1 MVESLLGPCF
11 VTKLESIGI
20 RSFSYY
26 HRQSAFGCW
35 FWPKIEICC
44 ENSFGWTTNLCSHK
58 IFPPKKRFLKI
69 VKINSS
75 FVVCS
80 RYVSQL
86 LDSCFGI
93 LASKIKTFWGGHKIW
108 KKISHLFLRYRVNV
122 KKRNIFFQILWPSK
136 KTLTLYK
143 VCTY

>member
-75 FVVCS
+75 FVACVGM
-80 RYVSQL
+80 YHNYL
-86 LDSCFGI
+86 I
-93 LASKIKTFWGGHKIW
+93 HALASKIKTFWGGHLIW
-108 KKISHLFLRYRVNV
+108 NKISYLFLRYWVNV
-122 KKRNIFFQILWPSK
+122 KKSRTFCGLLRKP
-136 KTLTLYK
+136 
-143 VCTY
+143 